1 MSRNDYIKIAKV
13 MSEQEPM
20 NVATEEHLLW
30 WRIARDLADIM
41 ADENPDRK
49 SVV

>member
-1 MSRNDYIKIAKV
+1 

-41 ADENPDRK
+41 ADENPRFDRRK
-49 SVV
+49 FLIACGASS